1 MFDIGF
7 SELLVIGVIA
17 LVVMGPERLPETVR
31 TISLW
36 IGRMKQKLS
45 SARQELENEVGMDEI
60 RRQLQN
66 EKIMRDLDAVKE
78 DIETTIIDTQAA
90 LDKEISDAKIT
101 LDNELSD
108 ARAELDED
116 LEDPLDDQVDSELDK
131 ELNKELDKEPSEKLD
146 EETSEELERELE
158 REPERELDKEPAQDH
173 TAKPN
178 KETPQ

>member
-36 IGRMKQKLS
+36 LGRMKQKLS

-60 RRQLQN
+60 RLQLQN
-66 EKIMRDLDAVKE
+66 EKIMRDLNAAKE
-78 DIETTIIDTQAA
+78 NIETTIIDTQAA

-116 LEDPLDDQVDSELDK
+116 LEDPLDDQVDIELD
-131 ELNKELDKEPSEKLD
+131 KELDKEPSEKLD
-146 EETSEELERELE
+146 EETSK
-158 REPERELDKEPAQDH
+158 ELDREPAQDH

>member
-7 SELLVIGVIA
+7 SELLVIAVIA

-31 TISLW
+31 SISLW
-36 IGRMKQKLS
+36 IGRMKQMLS

-116 LEDPLDDQVDSELDK
+116 LEDPLDDQVDSELN
-131 ELNKELDKEPSEKLD
+131 EELDKEPSEKLD
-146 EETSEELERELE
+146 EKTSKELER
-158 REPERELDKEPAQDH
+158 EPAQDH

>member
-116 LEDPLDDQVDSELDK
+116 LEDPLDDQVDSELN
-131 ELNKELDKEPSEKLD
+131 EELDKEPSEKLD
-146 EETSEELERELE
+146 EKTSKELER
-158 REPERELDKEPAQDH
+158 EPAQDH

>member
-36 IGRMKQKLS
+36 LGRMKQKLS

-60 RRQLQN
+60 RLQLQN
-66 EKIMRDLDAVKE
+66 EKIMRDLNAAKE
-78 DIETTIIDTQAA
+78 NIETTIIDTQAA

-116 LEDPLDDQVDSELDK
+116 LEDPLDDQVDIELD
-131 ELNKELDKEPSEKLD
+131 KELDKEPSEKLD
-146 EETSEELERELE
+146 EETSK
-158 REPERELDKEPAQDH
+158 ELDREPAQDH

-178 KETPQ
+178 KETPK

>member
-7 SELLVIGVIA
+7 SELLVISVIA
-17 LVVMGPERLPETVR
+17 LVVMGPERLPETLR

-116 LEDPLDDQVDSELDK
+116 LEDPLDDQVDSELN
-131 ELNKELDKEPSEKLD
+131 EELDKEPSEKLD
-146 EETSEELERELE
+146 EKTSKELER
-158 REPERELDKEPAQDH
+158 EPAQDH